1 MIVQV
6 YWNLHKNC
14 WSVRNKKT
22 GRIVKHLSNV
32 VLRNCR
38 FVVHEAGRQRVI
50 RERRK
55 NVHAFVEGVLS
66 RPAPQESPWVPV
78 KYNPYRY
85 DSFVIPGRKPLPI
98 HAADRAVLWES
109 GTVWAN
115 GVA

>member
-14 WSVRNKKT
+14 WSLREKAT
-22 GRIVKHLSNV
+22 GRIVKHMANV

-38 FVVHEAGRQRVI
+38 FVVQEGGRQRVL

-66 RPAPQESPWVPV
+66 RPVPQDRPWVAV

-85 DSFVIPGRKPLPI
+85 TSFVVPGRTPTPVST
-98 HAADRAVLWES
+98 ADRVALWES
-109 GTVWAN
+109 GSVWAT
-115 GVA
+115 GLA